1 MTDSI
6 AHTPPRHVA
15 VAAPSA
21 LPAAPSETV
30 PAGASIRLHKLGRR
44 FETSD
49 GTLDAI
55 REIDLAVRA
64 GEFCVIVGPSGCG
77 KTTLLRILAGLDR
90 PTVGTMELTGPRDR
104 APRNAMVFQ
113 GRSVFPW
120 LTVRQ
125 NIAYG
130 LKLRGVDRKTRGAE
144 TDRLIKMVGLERF
157 GSAYPHQLSEG
168 MRQRVA
174 IARALAVD
182 PDLLLMDEPF
192 AALDEQTRLLLQEEL
207 LRIWENTGK
216 TVVFVTHSIDEA
228 LTLADRIVVMS
239 AQPGMVKAM
248 IPVPF
253 PRPRALTAVRSD
265 PKFAELFTQI
275 WDLLRVEV
283 IAARGAAGE
292 TSPQWEEGGAQ
303 RREREKA
310 E

>member
-1 MTDSI
+1 MFRMTDSV
-6 AHTPPRHVA
+6 AHTPSRQLA
-15 VAAPSA
+15 VATPTARPSA
-21 LPAAPSETV
+21 QPEAVPS
-30 PAGASIRLHKLGRR
+30 GASIRVSGLGRR
-44 FETSD
+44 FETSN
-49 GTLDAI
+49 GTFDAI
-55 REIDLAVRA
+55 HTIDLAVHG

-90 PTVGTMELTGPRDR
+90 PTAGTMDLTGPNGA

-144 TDRLIKMVGLERF
+144 ADKLIQIVGLERF
-157 GSAYPHQLSEG
+157 GGSYPHQLSEG

-192 AALDEQTRLLLQEEL
+192 AALDEQTRLILQEEL

-239 AQPGMVKAM
+239 AQPGTIKAD

-253 PRPRALTAVRSD
+253 SRPRALTAVRSD

-283 IAARGAAGE
+283 IAARSAAGE
-292 TSPQWEEGGAQ
+292 QTE
-303 RREREKA
+303 
-310 E
+310 

>member
-1 MTDSI
+1 M
-6 AHTPPRHVA
+6 A
-15 VAAPSA
+15 VAAP
-21 LPAAPSETV
+21 TV
-30 PAGASIRLHKLGRR
+30 TVQPVPEAVPTGASITVEKLSRR

-49 GTLDAI
+49 GMFDAI

-90 PTVGTMELTGPRDR
+90 PTTGTMEMTGPNGDV
-104 APRNAMVFQ
+104 PRNAMVFQ

-130 LKLRGVDRKTRGAE
+130 LKLRGADRNTRGAE
-144 TDRLIKMVGLERF
+144 ADRLIKMVGLERF
-157 GSAYPHQLSEG
+157 GKAYPHQLSEG

-192 AALDEQTRLLLQEEL
+192 GALDEQTRLILQEEL

-239 AQPGMVKAM
+239 AQPGTIKAT

-283 IAARGAAGE
+283 IAARSAAGE
-292 TSPQWEEGGAQ
+292 TTG
-303 RREREKA
+303 
-310 E
+310 